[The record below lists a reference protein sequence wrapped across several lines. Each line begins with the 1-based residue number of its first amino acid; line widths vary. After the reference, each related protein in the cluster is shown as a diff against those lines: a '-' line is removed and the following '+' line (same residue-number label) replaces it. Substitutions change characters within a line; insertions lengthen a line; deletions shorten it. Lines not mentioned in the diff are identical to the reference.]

1 MQSSDQN
8 KSAWNGSTYQSWL
21 NRFGTPQEAA
31 AKIVADPAKRVSG
44 ALRHMGE
51 NLNGQRIINLMGS
64 NGNKAVALAL
74 LGAELTVAD
83 FSPENEQYALE
94 LAAAAGVPLQY
105 IVSDVLELPHTLNNS
120 YDIVF
125 MEFGILHYFTDLHP
139 LLEVVARLLQ
149 PGGRL
154 VLQDFHP
161 ISTKLISSRGTT
173 AKIRK
178 HKVDGDY
185 FDTTLVEKEVSYS
198 KYAESGQMEE
208 AKQKVYLRN
217 WTLGEIITSIANTGL
232 IIKTL
237 EELPNQSSDVF
248 DKGIPKTFTIVAEK
262 AR

>member
-44 ALRHMGE
+44 ALRHMGDDIT
-51 NLNGQRIINLMGS
+51 GQRIINLMGS

-74 LGAELTVAD
+74 LGAEMTVAD
-83 FSPENEQYALE
+83 FSPENEQYAVE
-94 LAAAAGVPLQY
+94 LAAAAGVPLHY
-105 IVSDVLELPHTLNNS
+105 IVSDVLELPSTLNGK
-120 YDIVF
+120 YQIAF
-125 MEFGILHYFTDLHP
+125 MEFGILHYFTDLQP
-139 LLEVVARLLQ
+139 LFEVVARLLQ

-185 FDTTLVEKEVSYS
+185 FDQSLVEKEVSYS
-198 KYAESGQMEE
+198 KYAESGAAEPE
-208 AKQKVYLRN
+208 REKVYLRN
-217 WTLGEIITSIANTGL
+217 WTLGEIVTAVASAGL
-232 IIKTL
+232 IIKVL

-262 AR
+262 

>member
-1 MQSSDQN
+1 MESSEQN
-8 KSAWNGSTYQSWL
+8 KSAWSGSTYQSWL
-21 NRFGTPQEAA
+21 NRFGTPAEAA
-31 AKIVADPAKRVSG
+31 SKIQSDPRKRISS
-44 ALRHMGE
+44 ALTHMGDVQ
-51 NLNGQRIINLMGS
+51 GKRIINLMGS

-94 LAAAAGVPLQY
+94 LAAAAGVPLRY
-105 IVSDVLELPHTLNNS
+105 IVSDVLELPQELNGG
-120 YDIVF
+120 YDVVF
-125 MEFGILHYFTDLHP
+125 MEFGILHYFTDLRP
-139 LLEVVARLLQ
+139 LFDIVARVLHQ
-149 PGGRL
+149 GGRL

-185 FDTTLVEKEVSYS
+185 FDQSLVEKEVSYS
-198 KYAESGQMEE
+198 KYAESGTAEPE
-208 AKQKVYLRN
+208 REKVYLRN
-217 WTLGEIITSIANTGL
+217 WTLGEIVTAVASTGL
-232 IIKTL
+232 IIKVL

-262 AR
+262 